1 MRLIFNVL
9 HNIILCD
16 ACSWCLKKK
25 GRSMITLN
33 LEVLAIPLALAAGCI
48 VGLGYYYIHTYS
60 VSFLKV
66 AKGALYSFFYPNKK
80 TVILITCVRVV
91 PCKDIIKLFKGTH
104 IHVKDWYK
112 KERNT
117 NEICPTSLHKAKKTC
132 TNF

>member
-1 MRLIFNVL
+1 
-9 HNIILCD
+9 
-16 ACSWCLKKK
+16 
-25 GRSMITLN
+25 MITLN

-104 IHVKDWYK
+104 IHVKEAYVIYPIQPQLITP
-112 KERNT
+112 EGVYIGLEGI
-117 NEICPTSLHKAKKTC
+117 NEYITKVKDKILV
-132 TNF
+132 